1 MKSLSKV
8 DLQKIRLNI
17 GGLFAMCLLFS
28 GAAFAQ
34 NGVVSSTLNGQQI
47 ALLHWYP
54 AGMAAQ
60 FAVGTGPT
68 ALAFDGAHIW
78 VANSTSNTL
87 SKLDASTGSTVS
99 TVATGFGPSGV
110 VFDGASIW
118 VSEFGSNGV
127 LKLQASAG
135 AVLGFFL
142 TGNGQPRLAEARA

>member
-78 VANSTSNTL
+78 VAKFDQQHSQQTRCQHR
-87 SKLDASTGSTVS
+87 LDYS

-110 VFDGASIW
+110 VFDGANIW
-118 VSEFGSNGV
+118 VSEFGS
-127 LKLQASAG
+127 S
-135 AVLGFFL
+135 
-142 TGNGQPRLAEARA
+142 T